1 MTPTAFLAFATLA
14 ATIVA
19 AFEAARRIWLWRVG
33 KPAPI
38 PLAGLLALPR
48 RYLVD
53 VHHVVARDPFAAR
66 MHMLVA
72 GGFLAGGLFTVLAV
86 VPPLGASRLY
96 WLLPAVAFATMLI
109 GAAMVR
115 RRRTPVRPARLSGG
129 RFTALP
135 WLFAAF
141 GVGGLIVAVTTILAG
156 PPAIGWIGAA
166 LAATGAL
173 GLALQVHS
181 GPLRHIVAGA
191 IHLIAHPRPAR
202 FAGVRDTALAPLDLS
217 ADRLGIAVPADF
229 TWNRLAGFD
238 ACIQCGRCEA
248 ACPAFA
254 AGQPLNPKK
263 LIQDLSAAI
272 APGGSDEAYAGSPY
286 PGMAVGTHHG
296 GPHLP
301 LVGAMVPAETIWSC
315 TTCRACVEE
324 CPMMIEHVDAIV
336 GMRRF
341 ETLEKGAVPGKGAD
355 VLAELRLAD
364 DPGGR
369 PLAARTDF
377 AAGLTLPVLSEGGE
391 TDVLLWLGEGAYDL
405 RYGRTLR
412 ALVRLLQAAGVDFA
426 VLGPDE
432 RDCGDLARRL
442 GDEAT
447 FQRLAADNIA
457 ALSARRFA
465 RILTADPHAF
475 HVLKNEYPA
484 LGGRFDVVH
493 HTTFLAGLVT
503 EGRLRPAALAEAAIT
518 YHDPC
523 YLGRYNGETAA
534 PRALLDALGLERREM
549 ARSGLKA
556 MCCGGG
562 GGAPVTDIPGERR
575 IADLRMA
582 QVGETGAATVAVACP
597 GCTAMLEGVTGP
609 RPEVKDVAE
618 LLWEAVEAA
627 KGSTAA
633 AAAPRSSAETA
644 ARRPE
649 PVA

>member
-1 MTPTAFLAFATLA
+1 MTA
-14 ATIVA
+14 ATALSLVTIA
-19 AFEAARRIWLWRVG
+19 AALFAALEAARRIALWRVG
-33 KPAPI
+33 RSAAI
-38 PLAGLLALPR
+38 PLSGLLALPK

-72 GGFLAGGLFTVLAV
+72 GGFLAGGLFSALAIL
-86 VPPLGASRLY
+86 PPLGDFRLY
-96 WLLPAVAFATMLI
+96 WLLPAMAFATMLA

-129 RFTALP
+129 RFAVLP

-141 GVGGLIVAVTTILAG
+141 GVGGLIVAVTTVLG
-156 PPAIGWIGAA
+156 GLDAIGWLGAA
-166 LAATGAL
+166 LAAAGAA
-173 GLALQVHS
+173 GLALQVRS
-181 GPLRHIVAGA
+181 GPLRHVVAGA
-191 IHLIAHPRPAR
+191 IHLVAHPRPAR

-217 ADRLGIAVPADF
+217 ADRLGTEMPADF
-229 TWNRLAGFD
+229 AWNRLAGFD
-238 ACIQCGRCEA
+238 ACIHCGRCEA

-263 LIQDLSAAI
+263 LIQDLSAAV
-272 APGGSDEAYAGSPY
+272 APAASDAAYAGSPY
-286 PGMAVGTHHG
+286 PGRAIGDAHG
-296 GPHLP
+296 GPTIP
-301 LVGAMVPAETIWSC
+301 LVGPMVPAETIWSC

-336 GMRRF
+336 ALRRF
-341 ETLEKGAVPGKGAD
+341 ETLELGAVPGKGAD

-369 PLAARTDF
+369 PLSARTDF
-377 AAGLTLPVLSEGGE
+377 AAGLTLPVLPEGGA
-391 TDVLLWLGEGAYDL
+391 TDVLLWLGEGAYEL

-412 ALVRLLQAAGVDFA
+412 ALLRLLQAAGVDFA
-426 VLGPDE
+426 VLGAAE

-447 FQRLAADNIA
+447 FQRLARDNIA

-484 LGGRFDVVH
+484 LGGHFEVMH
-493 HTTFLAGLVT
+493 HTTFLAELVAA
-503 EGRLRPAALAEAAIT
+503 GRLAVDRREGGAIA

-523 YLGRYNGETAA
+523 YLGRYNGEIAA

-575 IADLRMA
+575 IADLRME
-582 QVGETGAATVAVACP
+582 QVRETGAVTVAVACP
-597 GCTAMLEGVTGP
+597 GCTAMLEGVTEP
-609 RPEVKDVAE
+609 RPSVRDVAE

-627 KGSTAA
+627 KGPGG
-633 AAAPRSSAETA
+633 APRPVA